1 MFVKAAESLSFLN
14 MDVFPKLFI
23 ADVLQL
29 VKGWVKNKYL
39 SIKYNDINRVITKKV
54 WVFFANFSNI
64 SFLFQ
69 SQHYKR
75 EPPSIIIVDPVGSAS
90 FTLRSLID
98 VPPTLAAAY

>member
-54 WVFFANFSNI
+54 
-64 SFLFQ
+64 
-69 SQHYKR
+69 
-75 EPPSIIIVDPVGSAS
+75 
-90 FTLRSLID
+90 
-98 VPPTLAAAY
+98 